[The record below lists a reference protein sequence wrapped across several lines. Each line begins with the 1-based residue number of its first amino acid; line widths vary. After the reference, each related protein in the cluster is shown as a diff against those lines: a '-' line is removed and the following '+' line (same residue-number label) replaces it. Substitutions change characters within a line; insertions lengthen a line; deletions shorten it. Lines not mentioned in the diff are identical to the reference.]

1 MGINCV
7 QKILSTKRCTS
18 RENPISLLFNVFV
31 NEISEILNKSGNG
44 RKIGATIINHML
56 YDYDYDYDYD
66 YEMLLLRHKE
76 IQYNMS

>member
-1 MGINCV
+1 MNIMHTQHNAGTVHIGIR
-7 QKILSTKRCTS
+7 TKHGHT
-18 RENPISLLFNVFV
+18 
-31 NEISEILNKSGNG
+31 
-44 RKIGATIINHML
+44 